1 MRLFLFPVCRN
12 LCIRFPLYILT
23 TPPPLAAWWRCDG
36 CAPTSAPLPD
46 ALDTASIPGSYPQF
60 TFEPSPSYPSH
71 AGQIMKILLLVA
83 PLLIAGCATELIRSS
98 NNLVVVSARTDRSQE
113 AKAMADQECAQ
124 GQRMAKLMRQTVDT
138 NTLSTFH
145 FRCITPDACRDLP
158 KNSKRSYCI

>member
-1 MRLFLFPVCRN
+1 MPEFVHT
-12 LCIRFPLYILT
+12 FPLFILPG
-23 TPPPLAAWWRCDG
+23 PPPLAAWLRCDG
-36 CAPTSAPLPD
+36 CAQTSAPVPD

-60 TFEPSPSYPSH
+60 TLEPSPSYPFH